1 MEKNENV
8 TVLVTVMV
16 PSSHERSGEH
26 QWVVDAVRR
35 YLKIEDCDVSATGMD
50 QVSAIGDFV
59 AHAIMIMGTRPAV
72 SKAQRKLLSYDNNIV
87 RILRCTSA
95 TEIFKTITQALWN
108 SADEGKATEVPD
120 RICFSPDGS
129 GYTVWWTDG
138 TTNSWRLPKKL
149 REAK

>member
-1 MEKNENV
+1 MEKNENI

-16 PSSHERSGEH
+16 PSSHECSGEH
-26 QWVVDAVRR
+26 KWAEEVVRD
-35 YLKIEDCDVSATGMD
+35 YLRIEDCDVSVAGMD
-50 QVSAIGDFV
+50 QVSAVGDFV
-59 AHAIMIMGTRPAV
+59 AHTIMLMGTRPAV

-95 TEIFKTITQALWN
+95 TEIFKTITDALLG
-108 SADEGKATEVPD
+108 SVGEGKVTEVPE

-129 GYTVWWTDG
+129 SYTVWWTDG